1 MDNFREW
8 VSDNLRYIL
17 LGLAIVLV
25 LVIAIFAARLIK
37 NAVGGKE
44 PNNNTVQETSTK
56 ESETSKDGAQN
67 GETDTEQSQT
77 ESGETSSQGSLTKND
92 PAILAIVQKY
102 YKAHQDHDTVTLQQ
116 IVNPYTEEMENDLD
130 NDSIISYNNI
140 ETYSEAGP
148 KNNSY
153 IVCVYYEQQI
163 QDLEALIPQLALLYL
178 RTDDDG
184 FLYIADPNE
193 DETTKQAVESF
204 SEEADVVQI
213 INDTKE
219 KTRQLRD
226 SDEGVSK
233 WLQQM
238 AAAEGQ
244 NQTETQEQTNQ
255 NGRVMQAN
263 TDDVNIRAE
272 SNTNSDILGILSQ
285 GDEVTILKDE
295 GNGWMNIEFQGITG
309 YVASEYLSEQ

>member
-25 LVIAIFAARLIK
+25 LVVAIFAARLIK
-37 NAVGGKE
+37 NATGGRS
-44 PNNNTVQETSTK
+44 NNEVTQETPVQETS
-56 ESETSKDGAQN
+56 ENGAKK
-67 GETDTEQSQT
+67 GETDTEASQT
-77 ESGETSSQGSLTKND
+77 ESTATKSQGNLTKND

-102 YKAHQDHDTVTLQQ
+102 YKAHQDHDTVTLQK

-130 NDSIISYNNI
+130 NASIVSYNNI

-148 KNNSY
+148 KDRSY

-163 QDLEALIPQLALLYL
+163 QDLDALVPQLALLYL
-178 RTDDDG
+178 RTDDEG

-193 DETTKQAVESF
+193 DETTKQAVEAF
-204 SEEADVVQI
+204 SEEEEVVKI
-213 INDTKE
+213 INETKE

-226 SDEGVSK
+226 SDEGVRK

-238 AAAEGQ
+238 AADEG
-244 NQTETQEQTNQ
+244 QTETDVQTDPNES
-255 NGRVMQAN
+255 VMHAN
-263 TDDVNIRAE
+263 TDDVNIRSE
-272 SNTNSDILGILSQ
+272 SNTDSEILGVLSQ
-285 GDEVTILKDE
+285 GDEVTVLGDA
-295 GNGWMNIEFQGITG
+295 GNGWINIEFQGITG
-309 YVASEYLSEQ
+309 YVANEFLSE